1 MIINNKT
8 KAVIVL
14 KAVEMPVLRLFPGH
28 NTVEEKGLNK
38 YFDGNPAAEGQRDTN
53 LSIVNPDGLTQEMK
67 EKADKAKEKNDAL
80 NKANRI
86 IKAAKKGLKVNE
98 QTIAD
103 QQSLIEQQAQALK
116 DQAQSHDQ
124 DIQELKGIIEEM
136 KAATADPVGDE
147 DKEKKGKK

>member
-28 NTVEEKGLNK
+28 NTVEQKGLDK
-38 YFDGNPAAEGQRDTN
+38 YFDGNPAAEGQRERN

-86 IKAAKKGLKVNE
+86 IKAAKKGLKINE

-103 QQSLIEQQAQALK
+103 QNSLIDQQAGLLREQAEAMK
-116 DQAQSHDQ
+116 IMKA
-124 DIQELKGIIEEM
+124 DIEDM
-136 KAATADPVGDE
+136 KAAMADPDVDE
-147 DKEKKGKK
+147 EKEKGKK